1 MKSREAQ
8 EQAIV
13 IQWCNL
19 QSKKYHELDLIYHCP
34 NGGKRNKREAHNLKL
49 EGVKAG
55 VPDLFLPVA
64 RNGKHGLYIE
74 MKYGKNKC
82 TIEQIKWL
90 DWLYKQGYKC
100 KVCYS
105 ADEAINTIKNYLNIK
120 G

>member
-8 EQAIV
+8 EQATV

-19 QSKKYHELDLIYHCP
+19 QSKKYRELDLIYHCP

-74 MKYGKNKC
+74 MKWGKNTC
-82 TIEQIKWL
+82 TEKQVGWL
-90 DWLYKQGYKC
+90 RRLRHQGYEA
-100 KVCYS
+100 VVAYG
-105 ADEAINTIKNYLNIK
+105 ADEAIQVIKDYLNIK
-120 G
+120 